1 MSLFAGAGD
10 REIPSMRSVQ
20 SVERVLQTVFP
31 RGTTPL
37 RDGSIVKM
45 PILPTDVFAGVGI
58 LIEYSGIYH
67 RLKPAELSTENT
79 TAGQKIIRHLAT
91 QNNKKPRPITAGDII
106 ESGPK
111 YWVTLGKAWRG
122 NSSFYGPVSLL
133 WNEII
138 KERLQSVVSLEKRP
152 AELTWLKAALALFAI
167 CDEAC
172 EGLGYV
178 DGNWIDF
185 AFQHS
190 QSKPKAEIIDK
201 NHPSH
206 LRSTAKD
213 GSMCVLADE
222 NVVCVM
228 PKSRTPMVGCTLRA
242 MSHNLALLPPPHKA
256 SAFWYRPPLKLEK
269 NTKPLNILL
278 VPFPYQI
285 DARDFTAIEMEGS
298 YAPEFDRWGEFELRQ
313 SWLQKA
319 KVPSLIEEL
328 LEAGTTKGTTVEG
341 VVFPEFSLDWRTYS
355 DLVETLR
362 KPNYKS
368 VRFLISG
375 SSEDGTDGDVKKG
388 NFVLTTMFYDDP
400 KGGERVAVTSARGK
414 HHRWRLNGS
423 QVESYCLDNVLDAN
437 TFWWENIDL
446 TERRISSTVF
456 RESSVFTTL
465 ICEDLARSEPVHSV
479 LQSIGPNLVFVLL
492 MDGPQLKD
500 RWAAR
505 NATGLAEDPGSSV
518 LTFTCRALLHRQSE
532 RVDGYPPNY
541 TIALWKD
548 DSQRIREIKCEPGL
562 DAVIVTL
569 SAARAKET
577 TLDGRAN
584 SDAWAWRMSG
594 YIQIKRNAT

>member
-1 MSLFAGAGD
+1 
-10 REIPSMRSVQ
+10 MRSQQ

-31 RGTTPL
+31 RGTTPS
-37 RDGSIVKM
+37 RDGLIAAM
-45 PILPTDVFAGVGI
+45 PFLPTDVFAGVGT

-67 RLKPAELSTENT
+67 RLKPAELATEN
-79 TAGQKIIRHLAT
+79 AAAAQKIIRHLDTRSGKSSKA
-91 QNNKKPRPITAGDII
+91 PTAHDII

-111 YWVTLGKAWRG
+111 YWVKLGKAWRA
-122 NSSFYGPVSLL
+122 NSELYDVVCLL
-133 WNEII
+133 WNQII
-138 KERLQSVVSLEKRP
+138 EDRSQPVVTLESRP
-152 AELTWLKAALALFAI
+152 ADRKWLKAALALFAI

-185 AFQHS
+185 AFQRS
-190 QSKPKAEIIDK
+190 QSRPKAEIIDK

-228 PKSRTPMVGCTLRA
+228 PKSRTPMVGCTLRTL
-242 MSHNLALLPPPHKA
+242 SHNLALLPPPHKA

-285 DARDFTAIEMEGS
+285 DSRDFTAIEMEGS

-319 KVPSLIEEL
+319 KVPALVEEL
-328 LEAGTTKGTTVEG
+328 LEAGFAKGTTVEG
-341 VVFPEFSLDWRTYS
+341 IIFPEYSLDWKTYS
-355 DLVETLR
+355 ELVERLLN
-362 KPNYKS
+362 PEYKNIK
-368 VRFLISG
+368 FLVSG

-388 NFVLTTMFYDDP
+388 NFVLTSMFYDDP
-400 KGGERVAVTSARGK
+400 TGGDRVAVTSARGK

-446 TERRISSTVF
+446 TERRINSTVF

-518 LTFTCRALLHRQSE
+518 LTFTSRALLGRQSE
-532 RVDGYPPNY
+532 RVDGHAPNY

-548 DSQRIREIKCEPGL
+548 DTQRIREIKCEPDL

-594 YIQIKRNAT
+594 YIQVKRPLK